1 MNTASNTLRNVALIG
16 LTVAAVGTA
25 VAGTGGTE
33 FDAALTAVRDWFE
46 GSLGKLIAITTLG
59 VGLGIGIM
67 KQSIMA
73 VVVGVSMALALAYG
87 PGVLDGMIAANLPV

>member
-1 MNTASNTLRNVALIG
+1 MNTSSNVLRTAALSCFIVGTVAL
-16 LTVAAVGTA
+16 
-25 VAGTGGTE
+25 AGTGGTE
-33 FDAALTAVRDWFE
+33 FDGALTAIRDWFE

-59 VGLGIGIM
+59 VGLAVGIM

-87 PGVLDGMIAANLPV
+87 PGILDGLVAANLPV